1 MSLWDDT
8 IEINKLKIVA
18 GLDNIRS
25 IKNEIT
31 LGESILEPIANNPEK
46 VTKESALKWLNDP
59 KRRKAKFYS
68 FLEFTTDASI
78 ENLKEIYE
86 TELSS

>member
-1 MSLWDDT
+1 MNISGKKAIVFGGTSGIGLST
-8 IEINKLKIVA
+8 TKILSEKGA
-18 GLDNIRS
+18 SKI
-25 IKNEIT
+25 
-31 LGESILEPIANNPEK
+31 IAISRNPEK